1 MTGCHRRNEMNF
13 YNMDKHE
20 MPYSNQ
26 KSLNDISRKTLVNIY
41 VMSESQR
48 VRIMPGKDGQF
59 FV

>member
-1 MTGCHRRNEMNF
+1 MNF

-20 MPYSNQ
+20 MSYSNQ

-41 VMSESQR
+41 VMSESQH